1 MAALMGLT
9 LLVLIVQDVPLS
21 NYLRDV
27 ETNRLVNS
35 LEKDAFVLAGR
46 SEQALRSGS
55 AADAATITQLA
66 RTYRDSGG
74 ARVVIVDA
82 RGVAVVTNDDD
93 QSSVGASYLSR
104 PEIAAAL
111 GGGIQ
116 SGTRF
121 SQTLNLTLLYVTVPV
136 LDGSTVIGAVR
147 LTYPQQVVTDAVT
160 NQLGILGIVALT
172 TVLLS
177 GIVGLIFSTSITRR
191 LTLLERTTEI
201 LAQGDLRGRA
211 DEKAGAPEIRA
222 LSRSFNSMASRLEVL
237 VARQRAFAADA
248 SHQLRTPLT
257 ALRLRLEGARQLLDT
272 DPVAAQE
279 RLASAE
285 LETDRLLTIIE
296 GLLLLSRTEAQGAEL
311 VVVDVAL
318 IAQERVL
325 QWAALANELGV
336 RIRYDGPANATA
348 RAVSTA
354 VEQVIDNYVDNALT
368 VSPAGRE
375 IVVQV
380 TTGSGHTVVAVL
392 DEGPGLGDEDRA
404 RAFDRFWRG
413 NAGGRGT
420 FGEHDPTSDRGSGLG
435 LAIVAQL
442 VDASGGEVRLDA
454 RPGGGLMA
462 IAVFGSA

>member
-21 NYLRDV
+21 NYLRQV
-27 ETNRLVNS
+27 ETDRLVSS

-46 SEQALRSGS
+46 SEQALRSGLP
-55 AADAATITQLA
+55 ADATTITQLA

-82 RGVAVVTNDDD
+82 KGVAVVTNDDD

-104 PEIAAAL
+104 PEIASAL
-111 GGGIQ
+111 SGGIE

-121 SQTLNLTLLYVTVPV
+121 SQTLNVDLLYVTVPV
-136 LDGSTVIGAVR
+136 LDGTTVVGAVR

-160 NQLGILGIVALT
+160 SQLGVLGIVALT
-172 TVLLS
+172 TVLLA
-177 GIVGLIFSTSITRR
+177 GIVGFVFSRTITRR

-222 LSRSFNSMASRLEVL
+222 LSRSFNSMAERLEAM
-237 VARQRAFAADA
+237 VARQRTFAADA

-285 LETDRLLTIIE
+285 EETDRLLTIIE
-296 GLLLLSRTEAQGAEL
+296 GLLLLSRTEAQGAEQ
-311 VVVDVAL
+311 VVVDVAQ
-318 IAQERVL
+318 IAKERVV
-325 QWAALANELGV
+325 QWAALASELGV
-336 RIRYDGPANATA
+336 GIRYEGPDAAPA
-348 RAVSTA
+348 LAVSTA

-375 IVVQV
+375 IIVRV

-392 DEGPGLGDEDRA
+392 DEGPGLGDDERA

-413 NAGGRGT
+413 NASG
-420 FGEHDPTSDRGSGLG
+420 HGSGLG

-442 VDASGGEVRLDA
+442 VRASGGEVRLDA

-462 IAVFGSA
+462 IAVFVAA